1 MTRVAPQPA
10 KLALT
15 GRVVTM
21 SDAFAV
27 LPRGT
32 IYIENGSIVA
42 VQPFDQPAPSH
53 FVGLPAVET
62 GGTIYPG
69 LIELHNH
76 LSYNALQLWQV
87 PQKYGDRSQW
97 LGTPPYQQLVTQ
109 PMQVLGTA
117 PGLTPAVVR
126 YVECKCLLAGV
137 TTSQGIALFSNTGI
151 SRYYQG
157 TVRVAESP
165 SDSSL
170 PAAGSKI
177 PDVIATDRT
186 AFLSEL
192 SKRKCFLLHLSEG
205 VDDAARAHFQTL
217 QFPDGTWA
225 ITDSLAGIHCVA
237 LKPPDFEVLV
247 SHNASMV
254 WSPLSNLLL
263 YGATADVSAAKAAGL
278 RMSIGPDWAPSGSKS
293 LLGELKV
300 AQIYAQEAAIG
311 CSDRDLVSMAT
322 RDAAAILHW
331 DHLLGTIE
339 VGKRA
344 DLIVVD
350 GTQKDPYAALLAAT
364 ESSITL
370 VMIDGVARVGVPN
383 LMLKFGTQGESI
395 AVGPQK
401 RTLNLGQPT
410 QDPAVASLTLAQATA
425 SLTDALKRL
434 PELAKSVALTA
445 PGIVSE
451 AAAGSEPTWH
461 LALDELGTTGMAMRP
476 ELTPQTAPNQA
487 AARPAA
493 QLPLQPL
500 KLDALTV
507 VDDAD
512 FLDRLAA
519 EKNLPAFLVPALR
532 KMY

>member
-1 MTRVAPQPA
+1 MTPAAPQPG

-32 IYIENGSIVA
+32 IYIDNGSIAA
-42 VQPFDQPAPSH
+42 VQPSDQPAPPD

-62 GGTIYPG
+62 AGTIYPG

-109 PMQVLGTA
+109 PMKVLGTA

-165 SDSSL
+165 SDPAL

-192 SKRKCFLLHLSEG
+192 GSRKCFLLHLSEG

-225 ITDSLAGIHCVA
+225 ITDSLAGIHCAA
-237 LKPPDFEVLV
+237 LKPPDFQVLA
-247 SHNASMV
+247 SHKASMV

-263 YGATADVSAAKAAGL
+263 YGGTADVSAAKAAGV
-278 RMSIGPDWAPSGSKS
+278 RMSIGPDWTPSGSKS

-300 AQIYAQEAAIG
+300 AQIYAQETAIG

-331 DHLLGTIE
+331 DHLLGSIE

-350 GTQKDPYAALLAAT
+350 GTLVDSYAALVAAT

-370 VMIDGVARVGVPN
+370 VMIDGVARVGTPD
-383 LMLKFGTQGESI
+383 LMHKLGIQGESL
-395 AVGPQK
+395 AVGQQK
-401 RTLNLGQPT
+401 RTMNLGQPT
-410 QDPAVASLTLAQATA
+410 QDPAMASLTLAEATQR
-425 SLTDALKRL
+425 LTDGLKRL

-445 PGIVSE
+445 PTMASE
-451 AAAGSEPTWH
+451 SAASSEPRWY

-476 ELTPQTAPNQA
+476 ELTPQTAPSRA
-487 AARPAA
+487 AARPAP
-493 QLPLQPL
+493 QLPVQRL

-519 EKNLPAFLVPALR
+519 EKTLPAFLVPALR

>member
-1 MTRVAPQPA
+1 VA
-10 KLALT
+10 KLSLT

-21 SDAFAV
+21 SDSFAV
-27 LPRGT
+27 IPRGT
-32 IYIENGSIVA
+32 IYVDEGSIVA
-42 VQPFDQPAPSH
+42 VQAADQPAPIDFADS
-53 FVGLPAVET
+53 PAIET

-69 LIELHNH
+69 LMELHNH
-76 LSYNALQLWQV
+76 LSYNALQLWPV
-87 PQKYGDRSQW
+87 PQKFGDRSQW

-109 PMQVLGTA
+109 PMKVLGEA

-165 SDSSL
+165 NDSSL

-186 AFLSEL
+186 AFLNEL
-192 SKRKCFLLHLSEG
+192 GSRKCFLLHLSEG

-237 LKPPDFEVLV
+237 LKSPDFDVLV
-247 SHNASMV
+247 THGASMV

-263 YGATADVSAAKAAGL
+263 YGATADVSAARAAGL
-278 RMSIGPDWAPSGSKS
+278 RMSIGPDWSPSGSKS

-300 AQIYAQEAAIG
+300 AQIYAQETAIG

-339 VGKRA
+339 AGKRA

-350 GTQKDPYAALLAAT
+350 GTQDDAYTALLAAT

-370 VMIDGVARVGVPN
+370 VMIDGVARVGTPD
-383 LMLKFGTQGESI
+383 LMLKLGMPGESI
-395 AVGPQK
+395 GVGQQK

-410 QDPAVASLTLAQATA
+410 QDPAVASLTLAEATQRLA
-425 SLTDALKRL
+425 DALKRL
-434 PELAKSVALTA
+434 PELATSVAMAA
-445 PGIVSE
+445 PITPE
-451 AAAGSEPTWH
+451 LAASSEPRWY
-461 LALDELGTTGMAMRP
+461 LSLDELGSTGMALRP
-476 ELTPQTAPNQA
+476 ELTPQAAPSLA
-487 AARPAA
+487 AAKPAP
-493 QLPLQPL
+493 QLPIQSL

-512 FLDRLAA
+512 FLDRLGA

-532 KMY
+532 EIY

>member
-1 MTRVAPQPA
+1 MTPAAPQPV
-10 KLALT
+10 KLALS

-21 SDAFAV
+21 SDSFGV
-27 LPRGT
+27 LPHGT
-32 IYIENGSIVA
+32 IYIDNGSIVA
-42 VQPFDQPAPSH
+42 VQPAEQPAPAD
-53 FVGLPAVET
+53 FVGVSAVET
-62 GGTIYPG
+62 AGTIYPG

-87 PQKYGDRSQW
+87 PQKFGDRSQW
-97 LGTPPYQQLVTQ
+97 IGTPPYQQLVTQ
-109 PMQVLGTA
+109 PMKVLGTA

-165 SDSSL
+165 YDASL

-186 AFLSEL
+186 SFLNEL
-192 SKRKCFLLHLSEG
+192 GSRKCFLLHLSEG

-237 LKPPDFEVLV
+237 LKPADFQVLA
-247 SHNASMV
+247 SHHASMV

-263 YGATADVSAAKAAGL
+263 YGATSDVAAARAAGL
-278 RMSIGPDWAPSGSKS
+278 RMSIGADWAPSGSKS

-300 AQIYAQEAAIG
+300 AKIYARETGIE

-322 RDAAAILHW
+322 RNAAAILHW

-339 VGKRA
+339 IGKRA

-350 GTQKDPYAALLAAT
+350 GTQDDSYGALVAAT

-370 VMIDGVARVGVPN
+370 VMIDGLARAGTPD
-383 LMLKFGTQGESI
+383 LMLKLGAQGESV
-395 AVGPQK
+395 AVGRQK
-401 RTLNLGQPT
+401 RTLNLRQPT
-410 QDPAVASLTLAQATA
+410 QDPAMASLTLAEATQR
-425 SLTDALKRL
+425 LTDGLKRL
-434 PELAKSVALTA
+434 PELATSLALAA
-445 PGIVSE
+445 PAMASAQAASSE
-451 AAAGSEPTWH
+451 THWY

-487 AARPAA
+487 ATRPAA
-493 QLPLQPL
+493 QLPVQPL
-500 KLDALTV
+500 KLDALTM